1 MREPLSF
8 REGEMNCPTTVKG
21 CEMETPVPETSVR
34 LGLVKF
40 ALMVVGFEM
49 VTAVP
54 ESVMLGLV
62 KLLVKVGAERGAL
75 AASVVARL
83 VPERLMVD
91 AARVPENVVVFD
103 DTVWFTVFPW
113 RVVMDVP
120 FADAVAAALLAAV
133 STAESLV
140 SKF

>member
-1 MREPLSF
+1 MDCEI
-8 REGEMNCPTTVKG
+8 NCCPTTVKG
-21 CEMETPVPETSVR
+21 CEMETLVPETSVKL

-54 ESVMLGLV
+54 ESAMLGLV

-75 AASVVARL
+75 AASVVARE
-83 VPERLMVD
+83 VPERLMVVD

-113 RVVMDVP
+113 RVVMAV
-120 FADAVAAALLAAV
+120 ALVDAVAAALVAAV
-133 STAESLV
+133 STAEILESR
-140 SKF
+140 F